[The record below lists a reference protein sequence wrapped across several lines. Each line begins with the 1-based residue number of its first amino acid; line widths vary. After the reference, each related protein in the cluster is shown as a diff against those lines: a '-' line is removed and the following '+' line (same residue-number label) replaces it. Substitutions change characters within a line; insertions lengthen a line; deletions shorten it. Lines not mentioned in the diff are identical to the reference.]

1 MLKCI
6 QHHSDPFEFF
16 TGEEALP
23 QDLLSQLK
31 NLFNEDLSWEHHH
44 DSFYKAYLC
53 EIGDRIAPGIHTDLV
68 YRMSEITGLPLCEPI
83 RATIQRMEPG
93 QFAGPHT
100 DRPLMGYE
108 AVRLIV
114 QLNEDWNPGHGGE
127 LHLHGDVDGKTT
139 SHTRPPHFNTAFG
152 FVMGPN
158 SFHSVQPVNSVRRTV
173 VFNFWHQGN
182 TPELARWVRAQL
194 KDLRFDALP
203 KALEARAI
211 EAETTHSETDS
222 FRAGV
227 MAHFLHKWGF
237 NDAWVCQAYESGLS
251 PSSDPMHTAPIALAR
266 WFHHLE
272 FEEFCAQRWNAVHD
286 LITHSDW
293 NEDPRLAD
301 AIRLG
306 FSQRP

>member
-1 MLKCI
+1 MLKYI
-6 QHHSDPFEFF
+6 QHHSEPFEFF

-23 QDLLSQLK
+23 QDLLGQLA
-31 NLFNEDLSWEHHH
+31 NLFEEDLAWEHHH

-53 EIGDRIAPGIHTDLV
+53 EIGDRIPAAFHSLLV
-68 YRMSEITGLPLCEPI
+68 HRMSEITGLPLCEPI

-114 QLNEDWNPGHGGE
+114 QLNEDWNTGHGGE
-127 LHLHGDVDGKTT
+127 LHLHGDMEGKTT
-139 SHTRPPHFNTAFG
+139 SHRRPPRFNTAFG

-158 SFHSVQPVNSVRRTV
+158 SFHSVQPVKTERRTA

-194 KDLRFDALP
+194 KDIRFEDLP

-211 EAETTHSETDS
+211 EAETTHSEADS

-227 MAHFLHKWGF
+227 MAHFLQQWRF
-237 NDAWVCQAYESGLS
+237 NDAWVCRAYESGLS
-251 PSSDPMHTAPIALAR
+251 PVLDQSSALPVTLAR

-272 FEEFCAQRWNAVHD
+272 FEDFCPHRWKEVHE
-286 LITHSDW
+286 IIKCSDW
-293 NEDPRLAD
+293 HDDPRIAEP
-301 AIRLG
+301 IRLG
-306 FSQRP
+306 FMRRP